1 MGKRANG
8 AGYFKKLPSG
18 NWLGQIM
25 DGFTPMGKR
34 NIVSFTAP
42 IKGEVQAKIRRY
54 LTDKEEG
61 TLIRKNMPFSDWA
74 DTWYKDYKGQVQPS
88 TYSGYRYTLNLLK
101 GHFGS
106 QPLCEIK
113 QMDVN
118 RFLGELNGRGLSH
131 SLQMK
136 CKAMLIQ
143 IFNAAEANDLV
154 LKNPAL
160 HAKCAKDLLM
170 QESESKKD
178 AFTEEEF
185 TLLMERLP
193 QDLLGNSIRTLLV
206 SGLRTQELLAL
217 RPGDIEPDGSVIHVN
232 KAVKMVDGKAVL
244 GPPKSKRSRR
254 DIPIPEEYREPVRF
268 IRESG
273 GRAFI
278 WTSVRKDS
286 LLYAVGSFRRRYN
299 KALEAIPGIRR
310 LPPHCCRHT
319 YITRLQAKGVRRGL
333 SHGRPVCCRYIP
345 GRRRTAC

>member
-8 AGYFKKLPSG
+8 AGYFTKPPSG
-18 NWLGQIM
+18 SGLGQIM

-42 IKGEVQAKIRRY
+42 TKGEVQAKIRKY

-74 DTWYKDYKGQVQPS
+74 DAWYKDYKGQVQPS

-101 GHFGS
+101 KHFGS
-106 QPLCEIK
+106 RPLCEIK

-118 RFLGELNGRGLSH
+118 RFLGELNSKSLSH

-170 QESESKKD
+170 QEGESKKD

-185 TLLMERLP
+185 DLLMEKLP

-206 SGLRTQELLAL
+206 SGLRTQKLLAL
-217 RPGDIEPDGSVIHVN
+217 RPDDIEHDSSVIHVN

-254 DIPIPEEYREPVRF
+254 SIPIPEKYREPVRF
-268 IRESG
+268 IRENG

-278 WTSVRKDS
+278 WTSARKES
-286 LLYAVGSFRRRYN
+286 ASKAARPQGRTPSISSASAQELIVVLHLLQVILAKELRSKAGALLSFISPE
-299 KALEAIPGIRR
+299 K
-310 LPPHCCRHT
+310 
-319 YITRLQAKGVRRGL
+319 
-333 SHGRPVCCRYIP
+333 
-345 GRRRTAC
+345 